1 MKLGL
6 DRLFVLGVFLSVGL
20 AAQACAKPLNN
31 GIPGAGVPTG
41 DGGTDGGGTE
51 ETEESEDDP
60 PHAIGVITL
69 GESHTAGSSSVNPSV
84 SAAFLPESISE
95 AKSCGREIDGCT
107 LVAKADCS
115 ENGDG
120 GISTCGTDEVC
131 TLNESCK
138 SVCQPIPY
146 CSPSCDDDQVCK
158 LVGTKSKCVAKVEF
172 NAGVIT
178 LSGDGVTK
186 SITLR
191 PPYSFSTDGDSPFV
205 PEGEITVNASGATEA
220 GYEKFK
226 DTFTATTFIQTTPA
240 LEKLDPVA
248 VFEETGPVSLG
259 WKPGSDE
266 VSIMVTGNKGTAICK
281 ADDAEG
287 KFDVTRKVIRQVWSD
302 EGFSTPSLSVSIS
315 RTKAKLKKDGKTMG
329 EVQGVEL
336 PPVGFVRFVTSSTE
350 TFTVQG
356 CSSGYKSCA
365 STSGTGKTCTNVMS
379 DRYNCG
385 DCGNTCASSQY
396 CSSGQCY

>member
-1 MKLGL
+1 MSNPIVRKEVSRRKTFAIISHPDAGKTTLTEKLLLYGGAIQMAGA
-6 DRLFVLGVFLSVGL
+6 VK
-20 AAQACAKPLNN
+20 AKK
-31 GIPGAGVPTG
+31 ARA
-41 DGGTDGGGTE
+41 
-51 ETEESEDDP
+51 
-60 PHAIGVITL
+60 HA
-69 GESHTAGSSSVNPSV
+69 V
-84 SAAFLPESISE
+84 SDWMDME
-95 AKSCGREIDGCT
+95 RE
-107 LVAKADCS
+107 
-115 ENGDG
+115 G
-120 GISTCGTDEVC
+120 GISTCGSDEVC
-131 TLNESCK
+131 TLDESCK
-138 SVCQPIPY
+138 SVCQPIPS
-146 CSPSCDDDQVCK
+146 CFPSCETDQVCK
-158 LVGTKSKCVAKVEF
+158 LVGSKSKCVAKVEF

-248 VFEETGPVSLG
+248 VFDETGPVSLG

-266 VSIMVTGNKGTAICK
+266 VTITVTGNKGTAICK

-287 KFDVTRKVIRQVWSD
+287 KFDVTRKVIRQLLDDDS
-302 EGFSTPSLSVSIS
+302 FSTPSMTFSIS
-315 RTKAKLKKDGKTMG
+315 RSKAKLKKDAKTMG
-329 EVQGVEL
+329 EVEGVEL
-336 PPVGFVRFVTSSTE
+336 PPVGFVRFVTTSTE
-350 TFTVQG
+350 TFSLQG
-356 CSSGYKSCA
+356 CSSGYKSCP
-365 STSGTGKTCTNVMS
+365 STSGTGRTCTNVMS

-385 DCGNTCASSQY
+385 DCGNTCPSSQY